1 MSMNEIQVFNA
12 DPDRVVSVQVREIQ
26 VVLRAVADIANLDG
40 RELVDATVRERTCHN
55 VHGHERYMF
64 ECSECGLD
72 IDSDG
77 VPSYCPG
84 CGARVIDG
92 G

>member
-1 MSMNEIQVFNA
+1 MSTNEINVFDE

-40 RELVDATVRERTCHN
+40 RELVDATMRERTCRN
-55 VHGHERYMF
+55 VYGDERWMF

-84 CGARVIDG
+84 CGARVVNP
-92 G
+92 